1 MARKFGNRKSISK
14 NVNDYMIGIMAPSGW
29 GKTTLMYE
37 TCEKL
42 FGPEGYFIADLG
54 DEDGTAAINDIS
66 AEQIPTWKKFKEV
79 VDDIVKNKDTDYADL
94 KVIIVDTLDA
104 AFEKAEEYVVQAWNR
119 ENMGQQGFKAAS
131 SINSV
136 EGGFGKGLDR
146 TIETVK
152 KEIARLAKVGVKV
165 WWTAHVKEKDQTDL
179 FTGTNYTTLT
189 ANMSMKYFN
198 SIKNISH
205 IIGFGYFDRT
215 VEKQEVGEANIVT
228 KKKKTRNAVTDET
241 RKIKF
246 RDDAMI
252 ADAKSRFAK
261 IIDEIVLDTDEFIKA
276 ITDAINSASGD
287 EVKATATKK
296 SQTNKAKEVF
306 EEHCKK
312 FSPTSTEDD
321 DLLEQL
327 KAAVDSIEVEEDN
340 KDEIIDD
347 AVPFDLDDED
357 DILAEDIAEEV
368 DEDAI
373 ITLDDDRL
381 NAIRAAFKA
390 SGIEVKTEVKKH
402 LVDYSNKLSAEMKV
416 RDVNAIEKILG
427 INDEV

>member
-1 MARKFGNRKSISK
+1 MARKFGNRKSVSK

-37 TCEKL
+37 ACEKL
-42 FGPEGYFIADLG
+42 FGQDGYFIADMG
-54 DEDGTAAINDIS
+54 DEDGTAAIDDIN
-66 AEQIPTWKKFKEV
+66 AEQIGTWKKFKEV

-94 KVIIVDTLDA
+94 KVIILDTLDA
-104 AFEKAEEYVVQAWNR
+104 AFEKAEEYTVQTWNR
-119 ENMGQQGFKAAS
+119 ENMGQQGFKQAS

-146 TIETVK
+146 VIETVK

-215 VEKQEVGEANIVT
+215 VEKQEVGEANVVT

-252 ADAKSRFAK
+252 ADAKSRFSK

-287 EVKATATKK
+287 ETKPVVEKPTAKKPTKK
-296 SQTNKAKEVF
+296 PEPV
-306 EEHCKK
+306 
-312 FSPTSTEDD
+312 
-321 DLLEQL
+321 
-327 KAAVDSIEVEEDN
+327 VEEDDELTAKLRAVVKQA
-340 KDEIIDD
+340 KDDVVEDDEPPFDVDSEIDD
-347 AVPFDLDDED
+347 IFEEEPV
-357 DILAEDIAEEV
+357 EV
-368 DEDAI
+368 DEM

-381 NAIRAAFKA
+381 TAIRNAFKGADA
-390 SGIEVKTEVKKH
+390 SVKAKVKAH
-402 LVDYSNKLSAEMKV
+402 LAAYGNKLSDTMS
-416 RDVNAIEKILG
+416 RSDVDAIESVLG
-427 INDEV
+427 LSDEV

>member
-1 MARKFGNRKSISK
+1 MARKFGNRKTISK

-37 TCEKL
+37 SCEKL
-42 FGPEGYFIADLG
+42 FGPDGYFIADMG
-54 DEDGTAAINDIS
+54 DEDGTAAIDDIA

-94 KVIIVDTLDA
+94 QVIILDTLDA
-104 AFEKAEEYVVQAWNR
+104 AFEKAEEYTVQAWNR
-119 ENMGQQGFKAAS
+119 ENMGQQGFKQAS
-131 SINSV
+131 SVNSV

-146 TIETVK
+146 VIETVK

-215 VEKQEVGEANIVT
+215 VEKQEVGEANVVT

-252 ADAKSRFAK
+252 ADAKSRFSK

-287 EVKATATKK
+287 EAKPVVEKPTTKK
-296 SQTNKAKEVF
+296 STKKPPVKEG
-306 EEHCKK
+306 
-312 FSPTSTEDD
+312 DD
-321 DLLEQL
+321 ELMEQL
-327 KAAVDSIEVEEDN
+327 RAAVEQAEEKNEVEDSTPPF
-340 KDEIIDD
+340 DIDD
-347 AVPFDLDDED
+347 EM
-357 DILAEDIAEEV
+357 DIFAEEETV
-368 DEDAI
+368 EDEM
-373 ITLDDDRL
+373 ITLDNARMG
-381 NAIRAAFKA
+381 AIRDSYKAADAKKK
-390 SGIEVKTEVKKH
+390 SEVKKY
-402 LVDYSNKLSAEMKV
+402 LVNYNGRLCDTMMQS
-416 RDVNAIEKILG
+416 DVLAIEEILG
-427 INDEV
+427 LNDEV

>member
-1 MARKFGNRKSISK
+1 MARKFGNRKTISK

-42 FGPEGYFIADLG
+42 FGPDGYFIADMG
-54 DEDGTAAINDIS
+54 DEDGTAAINDIN
-66 AEQIPTWKKFKEV
+66 AEQIGTWKKFKEV

-94 KVIIVDTLDA
+94 KVIILDTLDA
-104 AFEKAEEYVVQAWNR
+104 AFEKAEEYTVQAWNR
-119 ENMGQQGFKAAS
+119 ENMGQQGFKQAS
-131 SINSV
+131 SVNSV

-146 TIETVK
+146 VIETVK
-152 KEIARLAKVGVKV
+152 KEISRLAKVGVKV

-205 IIGFGYFDRT
+205 IIGFGYLDRT

-252 ADAKSRFAK
+252 ADAKSRFSK

-287 EVKATATKK
+287 ETKPVVEKSAAKKSTKK
-296 SQTNKAKEVF
+296 PEPAPVVEEEEEDELTAKLKAVVAEAQAKE
-306 EEHCKK
+306 
-312 FSPTSTEDD
+312 
-321 DLLEQL
+321 
-327 KAAVDSIEVEEDN
+327 EVAEEDS
-340 KDEIIDD
+340 
-347 AVPFDLDDED
+347 VPFDMDSEVD
-357 DILAEDIAEEV
+357 DIFEEEETVEDEM
-368 DEDAI
+368 
-373 ITLDDDRL
+373 ITLDAERL
-381 NAIRAAFKA
+381 TAIRNAFKGA
-390 SGIEVKTEVKKH
+390 DPSAKAKVKTH
-402 LVDYSNKLSAEMKV
+402 LAEYGGKLTDTMKSS
-416 RDVNAIEKILG
+416 DISAIEEALG
-427 INDEV
+427 LSDEV

>member
-1 MARKFGNRKSISK
+1 MARKFGNRKSVSK

-42 FGPEGYFIADLG
+42 FGPDGYFIADMG
-54 DEDGTAAINDIS
+54 DEDGTAAINDIN
-66 AEQIPTWKKFKEV
+66 AEQIPTWKKFKEI
-79 VDDIVKNKDTDYADL
+79 VDDIVKNKETDYADL
-94 KVIIVDTLDA
+94 KVIIMDTLDA
-104 AFEKAEEYVVQAWNR
+104 AFEKAEEYTVQAWNR

-276 ITDAINSASGD
+276 ITDAINAASGN
-287 EVKATATKK
+287 EVAPVIEKPATKK
-296 SQTNKAKEVF
+296 AT
-306 EEHCKK
+306 KK
-312 FSPTSTEDD
+312 TP
-321 DLLEQL
+321 
-327 KAAVDSIEVEEDN
+327 VVVEEEPES
-340 KDEIIDD
+340 DEDVLAALKSTYD
-347 AVPFDLDDED
+347 MTTGVTTGDVPFDMDDED
-357 DILAEDIAEEV
+357 IFIEEPI
-368 DEDAI
+368 DEDPI
-373 ITLDDDRL
+373 ITLDGTRL
-381 NAIRAAFKA
+381 TAIRNAFKSSDA
-390 SGIEVKTEVKKH
+390 GTKAKVKEH
-402 LVDYSNKLSAEMKV
+402 LVNYNNKLCDTMSKS
-416 RDVNAIEKILG
+416 DVDAIESALG
-427 INDEV
+427 LGDEV

>member
-42 FGPEGYFIADLG
+42 FGPDGYFIADLG

-79 VDDIVKNKDTDYADL
+79 VDDIIKNKDTDYADL
-94 KVIIVDTLDA
+94 KVIILDTLDA
-104 AFEKAEEYVVQAWNR
+104 AFEKAEEYTVQAWNR
-119 ENMGQQGFKAAS
+119 ENVGQQGFKAAS

-215 VEKQEVGEANIVT
+215 VEKQEVGEANVVT
-228 KKKKTRNAVTDET
+228 KKKKTRNAVMDET

-246 RDDAMI
+246 RDDSMI

-287 EVKATATKK
+287 EAKPVVEKPTAKKNTKK
-296 SQTNKAKEVF
+296 PEVVETYPDEEEDDVIKMAKAALNM
-306 EEHCKK
+306 
-312 FSPTSTEDD
+312 STEDT
-321 DLLEQL
+321 
-327 KAAVDSIEVEEDN
+327 EEDVAPF
-340 KDEIIDD
+340 DVESEIDD
-347 AVPFDLDDED
+347 IFEEETADE
-357 DILAEDIAEEV
+357 EM
-368 DEDAI
+368 

-381 NAIRAAFKA
+381 NAIRAAYKA
-390 SGIEVKTEVKKH
+390 ANADAKAKVKKY
-402 LVDYSNKLSAEMKV
+402 LANYNNKLSDTMKQG
-416 RDVNAIEKILG
+416 DVFAIEEILG
-427 INDEV
+427 VNDEV

>member
-1 MARKFGNRKSISK
+1 MARKFGNRKNISK

-37 TCEKL
+37 ACEKL
-42 FGPEGYFIADLG
+42 FGPDGYFIADMG
-54 DEDGTAAINDIS
+54 DEDGTAAINDIN
-66 AEQIPTWKKFKEV
+66 AEQIGTWKKFKEV
-79 VDDIVKNKDTDYADL
+79 VDDIVKNKDADYADL
-94 KVIIVDTLDA
+94 KVIILDTLDA
-104 AFEKAEEYVVQAWNR
+104 AFEKAEEYTVQAWNR
-119 ENMGQQGFKAAS
+119 ENMGQQGFKQAS

-152 KEIARLAKVGVKV
+152 KEIAKLAKVGVKV

-276 ITDAINSASGD
+276 ITDAINSASSD
-287 EVKATATKK
+287 NVAPAVEKPTTKK
-296 SQTNKAKEVF
+296 STKKSTIKE
-306 EEHCKK
+306 EADEI
-312 FSPTSTEDD
+312 
-321 DLLEQL
+321 LEQL
-327 KAAVDSIEVEEDN
+327 KAVVEQTDTEPET
-340 KDEIIDD
+340 DEIEDQIED
-347 AVPFDLDDED
+347 VPFDIDDVVED
-357 DILAEDIAEEV
+357 DIDEEI
-368 DEDAI
+368 DENSI

-390 SGIEVKTEVKKH
+390 SDANGKAQVKEY
-402 LVDYSNKLSAEMKV
+402 LIDYSGKLSAEMKIK
-416 RDVNAIEKILG
+416 DVKAIEKILG
-427 INDEV
+427 LDGEI

>member
-42 FGPEGYFIADLG
+42 FGPDGYFIADMG
-54 DEDGTAAINDIS
+54 DEDGTAAINDIN
-66 AEQIPTWKKFKEV
+66 AEQIPTWKKFKEI
-79 VDDIVKNKDTDYADL
+79 VDDVVKNKDTDYADL
-94 KVIIVDTLDA
+94 KVIILDTLDA
-104 AFEKAEEYVVQAWNR
+104 SFEKAEEFVVQSWNR

-205 IIGFGYFDRT
+205 IIGFGYLDRT

-228 KKKKTRNAVTDET
+228 KKKKTRNTVTDET

-252 ADAKSRFAK
+252 ADAKSRFSK

-287 EVKATATKK
+287 EAKPVVEKPTTKK
-296 SQTNKAKEVF
+296 STKKPEPAPVV
-306 EEHCKK
+306 EEE
-312 FSPTSTEDD
+312 EDD
-321 DLLEQL
+321 LMEQL
-327 KAAVDSIEVEEDN
+327 KATLAQAEEKKEVVEDEAPFDVTEEIDDIFAEEETIEED
-340 KDEIIDD
+340 EM
-347 AVPFDLDDED
+347 
-357 DILAEDIAEEV
+357 
-368 DEDAI
+368 
-373 ITLDDDRL
+373 ITLDADRL
-381 NAIRAAFKA
+381 AAIRNAFKSADA
-390 SGIEVKTEVKKH
+390 STKATVKSH
-402 LVDYSNKLSAEMKV
+402 LVAYGNKLSDTMKQS
-416 RDVNAIEKILG
+416 DISAIEEALG
-427 INDEV
+427 LSDEV

>member
-1 MARKFGNRKSISK
+1 MARKFGNRKTISK

-37 TCEKL
+37 SCEKL
-42 FGPEGYFIADLG
+42 FGPEGYFIADMG
-54 DEDGTAAINDIS
+54 DEDGTAAIDDIA

-94 KVIIVDTLDA
+94 KVIILDTLDA
-104 AFEKAEEYVVQAWNR
+104 AFEKAEEYAVQAWNR

-146 TIETVK
+146 VIETVK

-215 VEKQEVGEANIVT
+215 VEKQEVGEANVVT

-252 ADAKSRFAK
+252 ADAKSRFSK

-276 ITDAINSASGD
+276 ITDAINSASGE
-287 EVKATATKK
+287 EVKPVVEKITKK
-296 SQTNKAKEVF
+296 STKKSDPTPVV
-306 EEHCKK
+306 EEEE
-312 FSPTSTEDD
+312 EDD
-321 DLLEQL
+321 LTAML
-327 KAAVDSIEVEEDN
+327 KAAINESAETEED
-340 KDEIIDD
+340 E
-347 AVPFDLDDED
+347 APFDIEED
-357 DILAEDIAEEV
+357 DIFEEEETVEDEM
-368 DEDAI
+368 
-373 ITLDDDRL
+373 ITLDAERL
-381 NAIRAAFKA
+381 TAIRNAFKGA
-390 SGIEVKTEVKKH
+390 DPSAKAKVKAH
-402 LVDYSNKLSAEMKV
+402 LAEYGGKLTDTMKSS
-416 RDVNAIEKILG
+416 DISAIEEALG
-427 INDEV
+427 LSDEV

>member
-42 FGPEGYFIADLG
+42 FGPDGYFIADMG
-54 DEDGTAAINDIS
+54 DEDGTAAINDIN
-66 AEQIPTWKKFKEV
+66 AEQITTWKKFKEV

-94 KVIIVDTLDA
+94 KVVILDTLDA
-104 AFEKAEEYVVQAWNR
+104 AFEKAEEYTVQAWNR
-119 ENMGQQGFKAAS
+119 ENMGQQGFKQAS
-131 SINSV
+131 SVNSV

-146 TIETVK
+146 VIETVK

-215 VEKQEVGEANIVT
+215 VEKQEVGEANAVT

-276 ITDAINSASGD
+276 VTDAINSASGD
-287 EVKATATKK
+287 EVKPVVEKSTTKK
-296 SQTNKAKEVF
+296 TTKKPEPTPVVEEEEGDLTEMLKAVVNNEPIEKEEDSVPFDVEEEIDDVF
-306 EEHCKK
+306 EEEE
-312 FSPTSTEDD
+312 TIED
-321 DLLEQL
+321 EM
-327 KAAVDSIEVEEDN
+327 
-340 KDEIIDD
+340 
-347 AVPFDLDDED
+347 
-357 DILAEDIAEEV
+357 
-368 DEDAI
+368 
-373 ITLDDDRL
+373 ITLDAEKL
-381 NAIRAAFKA
+381 TAIRNAFKGADA
-390 SGIEVKTEVKKH
+390 SAKAKVKAH
-402 LVDYSNKLSAEMKV
+402 LASYGGKLTDTMKSS
-416 RDVNAIEKILG
+416 DISAIEEALG
-427 INDEV
+427 LSDEV

>member
-1 MARKFGNRKSISK
+1 MARKFGNRKSVSK

-42 FGPEGYFIADLG
+42 FGPDGYFIADMG
-54 DEDGTAAINDIS
+54 DEDGTAAINDIN
-66 AEQIPTWKKFKEV
+66 AEQIGTWKKFKEV

-94 KVIIVDTLDA
+94 KVVVLDTLDA
-104 AFEKAEEYVVQAWNR
+104 AFEKAEEYTVQAWNR
-119 ENMGQQGFKAAS
+119 ENMGQQGFKQAS
-131 SINSV
+131 SVNSV

-146 TIETVK
+146 VIETVK
-152 KEIARLAKVGVKV
+152 KEFVRLAKVGVKV

-252 ADAKSRFAK
+252 ADAKSRFSK

-276 ITDAINSASGD
+276 ITDAINSAGGD
-287 EVKATATKK
+287 EVATVVEKTATKK
-296 SQTNKAKEVF
+296 ST
-306 EEHCKK
+306 KK
-312 FSPTSTEDD
+312 PKVVETYPDEEDD
-321 DLLEQL
+321 ELVAKLR
-327 KAAVDSIEVEEDN
+327 AVVEKGEEKEEVVEDDAIPFDVEE
-340 KDEIIDD
+340 EIDD
-347 AVPFDLDDED
+347 IFS
-357 DILAEDIAEEV
+357 EEESISDV
-368 DEDAI
+368 NDN
-373 ITLDDDRL
+373 ITLDDARL
-381 NAIRAAFKA
+381 TAIRNAFKGADA
-390 SGIEVKTEVKKH
+390 SAKTKVKTH
-402 LVDYSNKLSAEMKV
+402 LVEYGNKLSDTMKAS
-416 RDVNAIEKILG
+416 DVNAIEEILG
-427 INDEV
+427 LNDEV

>member
-42 FGPEGYFIADLG
+42 FGLDGYFIADMG
-54 DEDGTAAINDIS
+54 DEDGTAAINDIN
-66 AEQIPTWKKFKEV
+66 AEQIGTWKKFKEV
-79 VDDIVKNKDTDYADL
+79 VDDIVKNKDTDYVDL
-94 KVIIVDTLDA
+94 KVVILDTLDA
-104 AFEKAEEYVVQAWNR
+104 AFEKAEEYTVQAWNR

-152 KEIARLAKVGVKV
+152 KEITRLAKVGVKV

-287 EVKATATKK
+287 ESESVTKK
-296 SQTNKAKEVF
+296 TVAAP
-306 EEHCKK
+306 KK
-312 FSPTSTEDD
+312 TTKKPPVVEEDD
-321 DLLEQL
+321 ELLEQL
-327 KAAVDSIEVEEDN
+327 KAVVEKAEEN
-340 KDEIIDD
+340 DEPPFDVNEEIDD
-347 AVPFDLDDED
+347 IFNED
-357 DILAEDIAEEV
+357 VETINEDPM
-368 DEDAI
+368 
-373 ITLDDDRL
+373 ITLDTERL
-381 NAIRAAFKA
+381 TAIRNAFKGAEA
-390 SGIEVKTEVKKH
+390 SVKAKVKTH
-402 LVDYSNKLSAEMKV
+402 LAEYGNKLSDTMKQS
-416 RDVNAIEKILG
+416 DVDAIESVLG
-427 INDEV
+427 LSDEV

>member
-1 MARKFGNRKSISK
+1 MARKFGNRKSVSK

-42 FGPEGYFIADLG
+42 FGQDGYFIADMG
-54 DEDGTAAINDIS
+54 DEDGTAAIDDIA
-66 AEQIPTWKKFKEV
+66 AEQILTWKKFKEV

-94 KVIIVDTLDA
+94 KVIILDTLDA
-104 AFEKAEEYVVQAWNR
+104 AFEKAEEYTVQAWNR
-119 ENMGQQGFKAAS
+119 ENMGQQGFKSAS

-252 ADAKSRFAK
+252 ADAKSRFSK

-276 ITDAINSASGD
+276 ITDAINSASSD
-287 EVKATATKK
+287 EIKPTVEKTTTPKKSTKK
-296 SQTNKAKEVF
+296 SVKEEDDELIAQLRAAVEKVEAKNEEVEDKAPFDVDEEIDDIF
-306 EEHCKK
+306 EEE
-312 FSPTSTEDD
+312 T
-321 DLLEQL
+321 
-327 KAAVDSIEVEEDN
+327 EED
-340 KDEIIDD
+340 E
-347 AVPFDLDDED
+347 
-357 DILAEDIAEEV
+357 
-368 DEDAI
+368 I
-373 ITLDDDRL
+373 ITLDTARL
-381 NAIRAAFKA
+381 TAIRNAFKGADA
-390 SGIEVKTEVKKH
+390 STKAKVKTH
-402 LVDYSNKLSAEMKV
+402 LVEYGNKLSDTMKAG
-416 RDVNAIEKILG
+416 DVNAIEEILG
-427 INDEV
+427 LSDEV

>member
-1 MARKFGNRKSISK
+1 MARKFGNRKTVSK
-14 NVNDYMIGIMAPSGW
+14 NVNDFMIGIMAPSGW

-42 FGPEGYFIADLG
+42 FGEDGYIIADMG
-54 DEDGTAAINDIS
+54 DEDGTAAINDIA
-66 AEQIPTWKKFKEV
+66 AEQIPTWKRFKEM
-79 VDDIVKNKDTDYADL
+79 VDDIVKNKDTDYADV
-94 KVIIVDTLDA
+94 KVVILDTLDA
-104 AFEKAEEYVVQAWNR
+104 AFEKAEEYTVKTWNQ
-119 ENMGQQGFKAAS
+119 ENMGQQGFKPAS

-152 KEIARLAKVGVKV
+152 KEINRLAKVGVKV

-228 KKKKTRNAVTDET
+228 KKKKTRNAVLDET

-246 RDDAMI
+246 RDDSMI
-252 ADAKSRFAK
+252 ADAKSRFAS

-276 ITDAINSASGD
+276 ITDAINSASGNETLD
-287 EVKATATKK
+287 VKPATKK
-296 SQTNKAKEVF
+296 KSTKKSEPVEEPTDEAFNITDSCIDELPIVEDIF
-306 EEHCKK
+306 EE
-312 FSPTSTEDD
+312 SEDEVNED
-321 DLLEQL
+321 VVVTVDKDVLAAIRTAFKAADADT
-327 KAAVDSIEVEEDN
+327 KAAV
-340 KDEIIDD
+340 KT
-347 AVPFDLDDED
+347 
-357 DILAEDIAEEV
+357 ILA
-368 DEDAI
+368 
-373 ITLDDDRL
+373 
-381 NAIRAAFKA
+381 NY
-390 SGIEVKTEVKKH
+390 GG
-402 LVDYSNKLSAEMKV
+402 KLANEMKPS
-416 RDVNAIEKILG
+416 DVKSIQKILKDG
-427 INDEV
+427 DEV

>member
-1 MARKFGNRKSISK
+1 MARKFGNRKNVSK

-42 FGPEGYFIADLG
+42 FGPDGYFIADMG
-54 DEDGTAAINDIS
+54 DEDGTAAINDIN
-66 AEQIPTWKKFKEV
+66 AEQIGTWKKFKEV
-79 VDDIVKNKDTDYADL
+79 VDDIVKNKDTDYNDL
-94 KVIIVDTLDA
+94 KVIILDTLDA
-104 AFEKAEEYVVQAWNR
+104 AFEKAEEFVVQSWNR

-215 VEKQEVGEANIVT
+215 VEKQEVGEANVVT

-252 ADAKSRFAK
+252 ADAKSRFSK

-276 ITDAINSASGD
+276 VTDAINSASGD
-287 EVKATATKK
+287 ETVSVVAKSTPKNTTKK
-296 SQTNKAKEVF
+296 SEPAPV
-306 EEHCKK
+306 
-312 FSPTSTEDD
+312 
-321 DLLEQL
+321 
-327 KAAVDSIEVEEDN
+327 VEESDPEVVED
-340 KDEIIDD
+340 KVEDVDD
-347 AVPFDLDDED
+347 APFDIDEPD
-357 DILAEDIAEEV
+357 DIFEDETAEDEM
-368 DEDAI
+368 
-373 ITLDDDRL
+373 ITLDDARMG
-381 NAIRAAFKA
+381 AIRDAYKAADPKTKA
-390 SGIEVKTEVKKH
+390 EVKKY
-402 LVDYSNKLSAEMKV
+402 LATYNNKLCDTMMQS
-416 RDVNAIEKILG
+416 DVDGIEKALG
-427 INDEV
+427 LSDEV

>member
-1 MARKFGNRKSISK
+1 MARKFGNRKKVSQ
-14 NVNDYMIGIMAPSGW
+14 NVNDFMIGIMAPSGW

-42 FGPEGYFIADLG
+42 FGPDGYIIADMG
-54 DEDGTAAINDIS
+54 DEDGTAALNDVA
-66 AEQIPTWKKFKEV
+66 AELIPTWNRFKAM

-94 KVIIVDTLDA
+94 KVVILDTLDA
-104 AFEKAEEYVVQAWNR
+104 TFEKAEEYTVKTWNQ
-119 ENMGQQGFKAAS
+119 ENMGQQGFKPAS

-152 KEIARLAKVGVKV
+152 KEINRLAKVGVKV

-215 VEKQEVGEANIVT
+215 VEKQEVGEANAVT
-228 KKKKTRNAVTDET
+228 KKKKTRNAVLDET

-246 RDDAMI
+246 RDDSMI
-252 ADAKSRFAK
+252 ADAKSRFAN

-276 ITDAINSASGD
+276 ITDAINSAGGD
-287 EVKATATKK
+287 DTTTAKSVATKK
-296 SQTNKAKEVF
+296 TAKKPEPVEEYIEDERDLEDIEMIAAQKEIDDEVPFETEDLF
-306 EEHCKK
+306 EE
-312 FSPTSTEDD
+312 EDTM
-321 DLLEQL
+321 
-327 KAAVDSIEVEEDN
+327 
-340 KDEIIDD
+340 
-347 AVPFDLDDED
+347 
-357 DILAEDIAEEV
+357 
-368 DEDAI
+368 
-373 ITLDDDRL
+373 ITLDDARL
-381 NAIRAAFKA
+381 KAIRAAFKGSDA
-390 SGIEVKTEVKKH
+390 KTKDKVKEH
-402 LVDYSNKLSAEMKV
+402 LADYGNKLSDTMKTS
-416 RDVNAIEKILG
+416 DVNAIEEILG
-427 INDEV
+427 LSDEV